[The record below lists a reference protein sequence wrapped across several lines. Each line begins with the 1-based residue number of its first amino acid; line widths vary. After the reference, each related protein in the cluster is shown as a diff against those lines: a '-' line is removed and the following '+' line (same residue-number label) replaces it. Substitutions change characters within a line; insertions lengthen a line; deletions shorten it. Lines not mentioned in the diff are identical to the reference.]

1 MVAGSAD
8 TARLFFALWPAPEVQ
23 RALGEI
29 ADRAQRECGGRAV
42 PARNIHLTL
51 VFLGDLPRDRATVLE
66 ALASA
71 VKGPRFAMSV
81 DHLEYWR
88 HNRILWAGMDTCP
101 EPLQS
106 LVARMQ
112 NSLNGAGFH
121 CESRPYVPHV
131 TLLRN
136 ARRAPPKNDCPAIAW
151 PVNGFELVESAPR
164 ERGRVYQVLRSW
176 PLGG

>member
-1 MVAGSAD
+1 VAAD
-8 TARLFFALWPAPEVQ
+8 TARLFFALWPVPEVQ
-23 RALGEI
+23 RALGDV
-29 ADRAQRECGGRAV
+29 ANRAQRECGGRAV

-71 VKGPRFAMSV
+71 VKGPSFAMSV
-81 DHLEYWR
+81 DRLEYWR
-88 HNRILWAGMDTCP
+88 RNRILWAGLNACP
-101 EPLQS
+101 EPLQL

-112 NSLNGAGFH
+112 DSLSGAGFR
-121 CESRPYVPHV
+121 CDQRPYVPHI

-136 ARRAPPKNDCPAIAW
+136 ARRAPAKNDSPTIAW

-164 ERGRVYQVLRSW
+164 ERGRVYQVVRSW